1 MKKFSNVAPKS
12 LIRKDFD
19 HLNTTVHLIVNDKV
33 KPLILIQSIEGH
45 AHEGHSVFRGEKFPN
60 TCMEDIVL
68 ALNMDVDV
76 IKGERQKL
84 IDDIREWF
92 LSLKEEDL
100 DNRKPLLNSFGEPLL
115 GITMFENMQVSVK
128 SAVFGYVLAGLMD
141 DIEYRKK
148 AEAKY
153 KVNIGGGDIYIVDRT
168 KMEELK
174 ITGDMLAKEENEKNI
189 EEYKRNGLIVSSDRV
204 LPGSNIIVSHYI
216 RHKKGPGLSD
226 DAALLSAGFLSIFK
240 KRDVSALIGAFLADS
255 VDTLDKFSDRIVELG
270 QDEELAFEL
279 ISKFKQFDLR
289 EDLLL
294 KFIYLA
300 SIPEDMKGNVPDSSM
315 RHFLQKDEKVKI
327 SELESHI
334 SFLRGEEVPSII
346 LAFQEVPSH
355 KFYNYYNN
363 RLKELGI

>member
-1 MKKFSNVAPKS
+1 MKTFTNVAPKS
-12 LIRKDFD
+12 LIKKDFE
-19 HLNTTVHLIVNDKV
+19 HLNSTVHLIVNDRV

-45 AHEGHSVFRGEKFPN
+45 SHEGHSVFRGEKFPN

-68 ALNMDVDV
+68 ALKMDVDL
-76 IKGERQKL
+76 IKKERQRL

-92 LSLKEEDL
+92 LSLEEKDL
-100 DNRKPLLNSFGEPLL
+100 NDRKPLLNSYGEPLL
-115 GITMFENMQVSVK
+115 GIKMFENMQVSVK
-128 SAVFGYVLAGLMD
+128 SAVVGYILAGLMD
-141 DIEYRKK
+141 DINYREKT
-148 AEAKY
+148 EAKY

-168 KMEELK
+168 KMEELG
-174 ITGDMLAKEENEKNI
+174 ISGDMLAKEENEKNI
-189 EEYKRNGLIVSSDRV
+189 EEYKKKGLIVSNDNIV
-204 LPGSNIIVSHYI
+204 PGSNVIVSHYI

-270 QDEELAFEL
+270 QDEEIAFEL

-315 RHFLQKDEKVKI
+315 RHFLQKDEKAKI

-346 LAFQEVPSH
+346 LAFQEVPSS
-355 KFYNYYNN
+355 KFYSYYSN
-363 RLKELGI
+363 RLKDFGI